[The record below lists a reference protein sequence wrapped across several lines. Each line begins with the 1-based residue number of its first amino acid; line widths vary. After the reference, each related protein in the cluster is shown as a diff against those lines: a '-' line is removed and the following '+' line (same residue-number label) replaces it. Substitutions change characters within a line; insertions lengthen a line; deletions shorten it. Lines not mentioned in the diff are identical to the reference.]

1 MKLISND
8 GDSKLKKLVTNSY
21 KSLQI
26 EGNGKVSIDP
36 EEVKN
41 TESAM
46 KLSKEIVD
54 NNNKIEMNLL

>member
-1 MKLISND
+1 M
-8 GDSKLKKLVTNSY
+8 V
-21 KSLQI
+21 
-26 EGNGKVSIDP
+26 KVSIDP